1 MGGGE
6 QRGLSVLLNFS
17 CSFRLSLTY
26 IQYQSVSESRIS
38 VLSPSVGLF
47 VRIFVVQASFLHV
60 HIKGTIISVV
70 PEADASPGISRVRHL
85 EDKKCESFS
94 NIEALPQVAW
104 ERPCA
109 QPS

>member
-38 VLSPSVGLF
+38 VLSPAVGLF

-60 HIKGTIISVV
+60 HQKAQSYQSYLK
-70 PEADASPGISRVRHL
+70 PMRRL
-85 EDKKCESFS
+85 ESDVSDT
-94 NIEALPQVAW
+94 
-104 ERPCA
+104 
-109 QPS
+109 